1 LLYLI
6 DIGLKE
12 IGLKVLEMLT
22 NFNEK
27 WLAELDVDALFDI
40 FPAAIAE
47 YVRLCEQ
54 LTKTHCMI
62 NLPHAILPILIA
74 LYY

>member
-22 NFNEK
+22 NFNK
-27 WLAELDVDALFDI
+27 NRLVELDVDALFDI

-47 YVRLCEQ
+47 YVGLCEQ
-54 LTKTHCMI
+54 TPKIYRMLNI
-62 NLPHAILPILIA
+62 PNAILPILVA